1 MNAPLH
7 PSDREKRFSPPTA
20 QAWVAARLR
29 WKRAGILA
37 LLSAWAIAARSGN
50 PERVLPV
57 SALGRLEPLGGVVH
71 VASPNAIQGPS
82 ILGQLLVEEGQ
93 SVTNQQ
99 TLATTHTHASARAA
113 WMHSVRLVEA
123 ARARLAQAEAGAEPA
138 EIAVL
143 EAEVQRNRAE
153 LEDARRDLERVRQL
167 RASGTSSQQALD
179 TADTLLLTRT
189 FAAEAAQRRLIA
201 GREVRV
207 EDVAVARAELAVAD
221 AQAERSREEWQQ
233 TIIRAPQ
240 SGRILSIHARI
251 GEVVGTDGVLD
262 LGPTDTMTVKAE
274 VYETDVR
281 HVRTGQRAEITAD
294 AFDGALGGRVGKMGL
309 QVAANR
315 LLKPDP
321 SEFADS
327 RVIEVVVLLD
337 DSTSV
342 RNLTGALV
350 NVRLLP

>member
-1 MNAPLH
+1 MIAVPET
-7 PSDREKRFSPPTA
+7 PDRGKRSPPPAA
-20 QAWVAARLR
+20 QASVAVRLR
-29 WKRAGILA
+29 WKRTGILV
-37 LLSAWAIAARSGN
+37 LLTGWAIAAQSGS

-113 WMHSVRLVEA
+113 WTHAVRLVEA
-123 ARARLAQAEAGAEPA
+123 ARARLAQAEAGVEPA

-153 LEDARRDLERVRQL
+153 LEDASRDLERVRQL
-167 RASGTSSQQALD
+167 RSSGTSSQQALD
-179 TADTLLLTRT
+179 TADTLVLTRT
-189 FAAEAAQRRLIA
+189 FAAEAAQRRLAA
-201 GREVRV
+201 GREVRI
-207 EDVAVARAELAVAD
+207 EDVAVARAELAVAE

-240 SGRILSIHARI
+240 SGRILSIHTRI

-274 VYETDVR
+274 VYETDLR
-281 HVRTGQRAEITAD
+281 HVRPEQRAEITAD
-294 AFDGALGGRVGKMGL
+294 AFDGILRGRVGKIGL
-309 QVAANR
+309 QVGANR

-327 RVIEVVVLLD
+327 RVVEVVVLLD
-337 DSTSV
+337 DSTRVS
-342 RNLTGALV
+342 NLTGALV
-350 NVRLLP
+350 NVRFLP

>member
-1 MNAPLH
+1 MIGAFDTPGPGQRAFPMAL
-7 PSDREKRFSPPTA
+7 E
-20 QAWVAARLR
+20 ARAIIRLCWR
-29 WKRAGILA
+29 LTGILVF
-37 LLSAWAIAARSGN
+37 LTRWTIAAESGD
-50 PERVLPV
+50 PARVPPV

-99 TLATTHTHASARAA
+99 PLATTHTQASARAT
-113 WMHSVRLVEA
+113 WTHSVRLVEA

-167 RASGTSSQQALD
+167 RSSGTSSQQALD
-179 TADTLLLTRT
+179 TADTLVLTRT

-201 GREVRV
+201 GREVRS
-207 EDVAVARAELAVAD
+207 EDVAVSRAELAAAE

-262 LGPTDTMTVKAE
+262 LGPTETMTVKAE
-274 VYETDVR
+274 VYETDIR
-281 HVRTGQRAEITAD
+281 HVRTGQRTEITAD
-294 AFDGALGGRVGKMGL
+294 AFDGILRGRVGKIGL
-309 QVAANR
+309 QVGANR

-327 RVIEVVVLLD
+327 RVVDVVVLLD
-337 DSTSV
+337 DSTRV
-342 RNLTGALV
+342 GNLTGALV
-350 NVRLLP
+350 NVRFLP

>member
-1 MNAPLH
+1 MIDASDN
-7 PSDREKRFSPPTA
+7 SDRGQRAWPTVTGTRISA
-20 QAWVAARLR
+20 RRRWRLTGLLGLLAAWT
-29 WKRAGILA
+29 
-37 LLSAWAIAARSGN
+37 IASESRNAE
-50 PERVLPV
+50 PALPV

-99 TLATTHTHASARAA
+99 PLATTHTHASARAA
-113 WMHSVRLVEA
+113 WSHSVRLVEA
-123 ARARLAQAEAGAEPA
+123 ARARLGQAEAGVKPA

-143 EAEVQRNRAE
+143 EAEAQQNRAE

-167 RASGTSSQQALD
+167 RTSGASSQQALD
-179 TADTLLLTRT
+179 TAETLVLTRT
-189 FAAEAAQRRLIA
+189 FAAEAAQRRLAA
-201 GREVRV
+201 GREVRI
-207 EDVAVARAELAVAD
+207 EDVAVARAELAVAE

-240 SGRILSIHARI
+240 SGRLLSIHTRV

-274 VYETDVR
+274 VYETDIR
-281 HVRTGQRAEITAD
+281 HLRAGQRAEITAD
-294 AFDGALGGRVGKMGL
+294 AFDGILRGRVGKIGL
-309 QVAANR
+309 QVGANR

-327 RVIEVVVLLD
+327 RVVEVVVHLD
-337 DSTSV
+337 DSARVS
-342 RNLTGALV
+342 NLTGALV
-350 NVRLLP
+350 NVRFLP